1 MESEINI
8 KPLEER
14 NQKII
19 DAVLQREKKICPGSI
34 ALIGI
39 YGSFATGDVHAKS
52 DLDLLILINDDRGWQ
67 LSSCFIQDD
76 LNVGHDIYCTNWD
89 SLKND
94 AEYNHPNIGKL
105 MDSKIVYCSDEKYR
119 TELESLRNSVR
130 EKLNSP
136 FTKEDYEKAES
147 SLKEAQ
153 SFFARAVTST
163 SLPECRKYSGA
174 TVIVLENSLA
184 MLNKTYFKKSSKRIY
199 EELSEMKKRP
209 SDLTNL
215 IEAVI
220 SANEIEDIKSSL
232 CTLMGK
238 CTATF
243 DEAKK
248 SLECEKQKAADIL
261 PGAYEE
267 MFSNWRNKMHLA
279 AQTGNRHLAYTSL
292 VNFTGMAEELY
303 GMTDI
308 AQYDGLEAYNPDDL
322 NETAQ
327 KFDLLLDSFLEEYKK
342 AGIKPKRY
350 PDIDAFTADYLG

>member
-1 MESEINI
+1 MEFDINQ
-8 KPLEER
+8 KQLEER

-19 DAVLQREKKICPGSI
+19 DAVLQKEKKLCPGSI

-76 LNVGHDIYCTNWD
+76 LGVGHDIYCTNWD

-94 AEYNHPNIGKL
+94 AQYNHPNIGKL

-119 TELESLRNSVR
+119 RELESLRDGVR
-130 EKLNSP
+130 GKLNKQLSNDD
-136 FTKEDYEKAES
+136 FEKAES

-199 EELSEMKKRP
+199 EELSEFKKKP
-209 SDLTNL
+209 DDLCDM

-220 SANEIEDIKSSL
+220 SAGKIEDIKSAL
-232 CTLMGK
+232 CTLMEK
-238 CTATF
+238 CITTF

-248 SLECEKQKAADIL
+248 TLACQKQKAADVL

-279 AQTGNRHLAYTSL
+279 ASTGNRHLAFTSL

-308 AQYDGLEAYNPDDL
+308 ALYDGLEAYKPDNL
-322 NETAQ
+322 NETAVR
-327 KFDLLLDSFLEEYKK
+327 FDELLNSFLKEYEK
-342 AGIKPKRY
+342 AGIKTKRY
-350 PDIDAFTADYLG
+350 PDIDSFANDYLG

>member
-8 KPLEER
+8 KPLEKR

-119 TELESLRNSVR
+119 TELESLQNRVR
-130 EKLNSP
+130 EKLNKP
-136 FTKEDYEKAES
+136 FSNDDFEKAES

-248 SLECEKQKAADIL
+248 SLECEKQKAADVL

-279 AQTGNRHLAYTSL
+279 ASTGNRHLAYTSL

-308 AQYDGLEAYNPDDL
+308 ALYDGLEAYKPDDL
-322 NETAQ
+322 NETAVR
-327 KFDLLLDSFLEEYKK
+327 FDELLNSFLKEYEK

-350 PDIDAFTADYLG
+350 PDINSFATDYLG

>member
-1 MESEINI
+1 
-8 KPLEER
+8 
-14 NQKII
+14 
-19 DAVLQREKKICPGSI
+19 
-34 ALIGI
+34 
-39 YGSFATGDVHAKS
+39 
-52 DLDLLILINDDRGWQ
+52 
-67 LSSCFIQDD
+67 
-76 LNVGHDIYCTNWD
+76 
-89 SLKND
+89 
-94 AEYNHPNIGKL
+94 

-119 TELESLRNSVR
+119 TELESLQNRVR
-130 EKLNSP
+130 EKLNQP
-136 FTKEDYEKAES
+136 FSNDDFEKAES

-163 SLPECRKYSGA
+163 ALPECRKYSGA

-248 SLECEKQKAADIL
+248 SLECEKQKAADVL

-279 AQTGNRHLAYTSL
+279 ASTGNRHLAYTSL

-308 AQYDGLEAYNPDDL
+308 ALYNGMQAYNPDDL

-327 KFDLLLDSFLEEYKK
+327 KFDSLLDSFLEEYKK

-350 PDIDAFTADYLG
+350 PDIDAFANDYLG

>member
-119 TELESLRNSVR
+119 TELESLQNRVR
-130 EKLNSP
+130 ERLNQP
-136 FTKEDYEKAES
+136 FSNDDFEKAES

-163 SLPECRKYSGA
+163 ALPECRKYSGA

-220 SANEIEDIKSSL
+220 SANGIEDIKSSL
-232 CTLMGK
+232 CTLMEK

-248 SLECEKQKAADIL
+248 SLECEKQKAADVL

-279 AQTGNRHLAYTSL
+279 ASTGNRHLAFTSL

-308 AQYDGLEAYNPDDL
+308 ALYDGLEAYKPDDL

-350 PDIDAFTADYLG
+350 PDINSFETDYLG